1 MEILALLSNRD
12 EIVAAVKNSLRE
24 YPVYPAAT
32 VSELEELLISF
43 PEAIIMLDG
52 FAVKA
57 TQAEELMTTNRNLFL
72 ILADE
77 GFNINSLTRTAEVV
91 DAKNLLKE
99 LPKIVKRMLDRKQ
112 LEQEIHT
119 LKAEQKKHEID
130 SDRHDAPQVIDSP
143 IKRFMHEQVL
153 LNFAK
158 TLTVNFNTKKLLDHF
173 LDSVM
178 EIIRVNKMSIMLRGK
193 NVFKIKAH
201 IGMDPYFVDNIKLT
215 NENSL
220 IKWLAG
226 HGRILSR
233 AAHGKNSLYPN
244 IAKEMELLQ
253 CVFSFPMVYKGKL
266 IGVFNID
273 SKITGDPFYKEEL
286 EVIFML
292 CNYLSAAIK
301 DIDSYH
307 QIQYQKDFTKNILSN
322 MNSGVITINAEERI
336 SVFNQ
341 RASEILKLN
350 AMDLLGADLRKLPSP
365 LGDMLF
371 ETMIEGR
378 SYTRH
383 ETTIHP
389 GNVPLGI
396 NSYRLTDED
405 RKPIGAVIV
414 FTDLSDFKKLEEEK
428 RKTEKLEAINNL
440 VGKIAHEI
448 KNPLTSIQTF
458 TQLLDE
464 KYADEEFRRFFSLS
478 VMQSIQQLNSLIDK
492 LALFSSPLDYHPGVF
507 SVNEIIS
514 DAVNSSWKDLPQ
526 GVRLM
531 KEPLENDLYVR
542 VDRNLFIKAL
552 YYLILAA
559 AEKSPKEDFIFLQAV
574 EKADRSEAVEIRVRF
589 SGSPLSEEE
598 KEMLLKPL
606 LDIDAFGIELNV
618 PISQKIIED
627 LNGTLSIGS
636 GSSGNALVITLPAKA
651 KADLPVQKD
660 STVG

>member
-12 EIVAAVKNSLRE
+12 EIISAVKNCLME
-24 YPVYPAAT
+24 YPIYPT
-32 VSELEELLISF
+32 ESISELEELLISF
-43 PEAIIMLDG
+43 PDAVIMLDG
-52 FAVKA
+52 FTVKA
-57 TQAEELMTTNRNLFL
+57 TQADEFMTLNKNLFL
-72 ILADE
+72 ILTHE
-77 GFNINSLTRTAEVV
+77 GFNINNLSRAAETV
-91 DAKNLLKE
+91 DARDIVKE
-99 LPKIVKRMLDRKQ
+99 LPRTVKRMLDRKR
-112 LEQEIHT
+112 LENEIHT
-119 LKAEQKKHEID
+119 LKAEQKRHAVD
-130 SDRHDAPQVIDSP
+130 SDQHEAPQVIDSP
-143 IKRFMHEQVL
+143 VKRFMHEQVL

-220 IKWLAG
+220 IKWLSG
-226 HGRILSR
+226 HGRILSK
-233 AAHGKNSLYPN
+233 AIHGKNSLYPN
-244 IAKEMELLQ
+244 IAKEMELIQ

-266 IGVFNID
+266 IGVFNVD

-322 MNSGVITINAEERI
+322 MNSGVVTINAEERI

-365 LGDMLF
+365 LGDILF
-371 ETMIEGR
+371 ETMLEGR
-378 SYTRH
+378 SYNRH
-383 ETTIHP
+383 EITIHP
-389 GNVPLGI
+389 GNVPIGI
-396 NSYRLTDED
+396 NSYRITDED
-405 RKPIGAVIV
+405 KKPIGAVIV
-414 FTDLSDFKKLEEEK
+414 FTDLSDLKKLEKEK
-428 RKTEKLEAINNL
+428 RKIEKLEAINNL

-464 KYADEEFRRFFSLS
+464 KYSDEEFRRFFSLS

-492 LALFSSPLDYHPGVF
+492 LALFSSPLDYHPGIF
-507 SVNEIIS
+507 SVNEIIN
-514 DAVNSSWKDLPQ
+514 DVVNSSWKDLPQ

-531 KEPLENDLYVR
+531 KESLERDMTVR
-542 VDRNLFIKAL
+542 VDRNLFMKAVH
-552 YYLILAA
+552 YLILAS
-559 AEKSPKEDFIFLQAV
+559 AEKSPKEDFVVVQAI
-574 EKADRSEAVEIRVRF
+574 EKADRTKTVEIRIGF
-589 SGSPLSEEE
+589 SGSPLSDEE

-627 LNGTLSIGS
+627 QNGTLTIE
-636 GSSGNALVITLPAKA
+636 SSSKGNALVITLPTTTKT
-651 KADLPVQKD
+651 DIPVQKD
-660 STVG
+660 NCIG